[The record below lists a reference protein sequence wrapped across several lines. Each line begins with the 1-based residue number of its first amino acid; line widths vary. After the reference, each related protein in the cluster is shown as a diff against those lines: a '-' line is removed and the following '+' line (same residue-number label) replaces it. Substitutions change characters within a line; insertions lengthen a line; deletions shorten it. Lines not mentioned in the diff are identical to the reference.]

1 MKIFTDEKM
10 RDILLWIEDGLS
22 ESGVGDT
29 LKFQIPNPDLSIGS
43 YAGATIATGDKI
55 LRYHSWRDW
64 IDMATLLQCRMLTP
78 QIVDEHFVIIS
89 YQKLNIDDSFHRAEA
104 VDKKE
109 KYGSTSI
116 FSQIDKNE
124 EPTYLYAYRQA
135 LQNVKIWSRG
145 SILNLGINSGDE
157 FEQIKS
163 MLPSDIYQKI
173 EFVGVDHCKSA
184 IDSARANFQESN
196 VNLHCC
202 DINSL
207 DKLKLAKY
215 DLIISIG
222 TLQSPDIPFQSTFM
236 SLVQKYLTTNGAIIL
251 GFPNSRWIDGEMI
264 YGAKAPNY
272 NFSEMSLVV
281 KDIYF
286 CKKYL
291 QQHKF
296 RVTITGREYLF
307 VTATK
312 IGDAKI
318 AKFN

>member
-10 RDILLWIEDGLS
+10 RDILLWIEDRLG
-22 ESGVGDT
+22 ESDASDK

-43 YAGATIATGDKI
+43 YAGATIDVDGKL

-64 IDMATLLQCRMLTP
+64 IDTATLLQCRMLTP
-78 QIVDEHFVIIS
+78 HIVDEHFVVIS
-89 YQKLNIDDSFHRAEA
+89 YQKLNIEDSFHR
-104 VDKKE
+104 VDIVDRKE
-109 KYGSTSI
+109 KYGKDSI
-116 FSQIDKNE
+116 FAQIDKNE
-124 EPTYLYAYRQA
+124 EPVYLYAYRQA
-135 LQNVKIWSRG
+135 LQNVKIWDRG

-163 MLPSDIYQKI
+163 MLPSDIYRKI
-173 EFVGVDHCKSA
+173 ELVGIDHCRSA
-184 IDSARANFQESN
+184 IDSARANFPEPN
-196 VNLHCC
+196 VHLHCC
-202 DINSL
+202 DINDL
-207 DKLKLAKY
+207 ERLNLPRY

-222 TLQSPDIPFQSTFM
+222 TLQSPNIPFQSIFM
-236 SLVQKYLTTNGAIIL
+236 SLVQNYLAPNGAIIL
-251 GFPNSRWIDGEMI
+251 GFPNSRWVDGEMI

-281 KDIYF
+281 KDVYF

-307 VTATK
+307 VTGTK
-312 IGDAKI
+312 IGSGKI
-318 AKFN
+318 SKSY